1 MRRGTTPTNVF
12 TVDVELEGAE
22 ALYITYRQLNR
33 IVIEKTLEDVTITPG
48 SGKNPETLSVSL
60 SQTDTLRLKNGT
72 VDIQIRARFPNG
84 EAIASEV
91 MTVPVDVILKEG
103 VI

>member
-1 MRRGTTPTNVF
+1 MKRGTTPTNTF
-12 TVDVELEGAE
+12 TVDLDLTQAQV
-22 ALYITYRQLNR
+22 LYITYEQGGRT
-33 IVIEKTLEDVTITPG
+33 VIEKTLEDVTITPG

-60 SQTDTLRLKNGT
+60 SQTDTLRLKNGA

-84 EAIASEV
+84 EAIASDV